1 MARLGDRRQVTD
13 NFLPAVAEIIG
24 AEYVAGGGCRKDRRR
39 VACFLQTE
47 SFDTCL
53 QAVGQAV
60 AQNFPTASAI
70 LAARDARA
78 GEVSRAPG
86 SGRVMRRGHQNQF
99 RIRRTKHETI
109 RVAPDFIFSPRPL
122 FPTVATIGADVESAP
137 CDAI

>member
-24 AEYVAGGGCRKDRRR
+24 AEYVAGGRRRKDRRR

-53 QAVGQAV
+53 QAVGQAG
-60 AQNFPTASAI
+60 AQDLPTPSAV

-78 GEVSRAPG
+78 GKMSRAPG
-86 SGRVMRRGHQNQF
+86 ARGVGRGGHENYLSSGR
-99 RIRRTKHETI
+99 T
-109 RVAPDFIFSPRPL
+109 
-122 FPTVATIGADVESAP
+122 
-137 CDAI
+137 